1 MQKTLILGGAGF
13 IGANLI
19 RTLVARGEYPR
30 VLIRSSSSLTALED
44 ILDQIEIFYGDF
56 QDNATLNQVTK
67 DIDVVFHLISTT
79 GPGSKIDSSFDDA
92 LSNFLPTIRL
102 VDNCI
107 INKVKKIIYASSGGT
122 VYGEPQIIPIPEE
135 HPLQPKSVYGQSKL
149 TIENFLNFYLRSM
162 ALDINIMRISNPF
175 GIGQNPLKSQG
186 IISVA
191 LNCAYSDRV
200 LQLYGNGEAIR
211 DYIYIDDV
219 VEAMILAAQKTGSSI
234 VNVSSGIG
242 YSVRDI
248 VQTVEDVSGRI
259 IRKEFIPARTSDV
272 DVSILSN
279 KRAFEIYGWTPQ
291 VGIEEGITRLAQ
303 KIKEKMNLQLNSRGD
318 CRHRKD
324 IMVLNSC
331 HS

>member
-1 MQKTLILGGAGF
+1 
-13 IGANLI
+13 
-19 RTLVARGEYPR
+19 
-30 VLIRSSSSLTALED
+30 
-44 ILDQIEIFYGDF
+44 
-56 QDNATLNQVTK
+56 
-67 DIDVVFHLISTT
+67 
-79 GPGSKIDSSFDDA
+79 
-92 LSNFLPTIRL
+92 
-102 VDNCI
+102 
-107 INKVKKIIYASSGGT
+107 
-122 VYGEPQIIPIPEE
+122 
-135 HPLQPKSVYGQSKL
+135 
-149 TIENFLNFYLRSM
+149 M

-175 GIGQNPLKSQG
+175 GLGQNPLKAQG

-191 LNCAYSDRV
+191 LNCAYSDQV

-291 VGIEEGITRLAQ
+291 VGIEEGITRLDK
-303 KIKEKMNLQLNSRGD
+303 KIKEKMSLELNSRDD
-318 CRHRKD
+318 CRDRKD
-324 IMVLNSC
+324 YHGTEVLLQLTS
-331 HS
+331 H

>member
-1 MQKTLILGGAGF
+1 MQKTLILGGTGF
-13 IGANLI
+13 IGGNLI

-30 VLIRSSSSLTALED
+30 VLIRSSSSLAALED
-44 ILDQIEIFYGDF
+44 ILDRIEIFYGDF
-56 QDNATLNQVTK
+56 QDNATLHQATK
-67 DIDVVFHLISTT
+67 DIDVVFHLISTA
-79 GPGSKIDSSFDDA
+79 GPSSKIDSSFDDA

-102 VDNCI
+102 LENCI

-122 VYGEPQIIPIPEE
+122 VYGEPKIIPIPEE

-149 TIENFLNFYLRSM
+149 TIENFLNFYVRSM

-175 GIGQNPLKSQG
+175 GLGQNPLKVQG

-200 LQLYGNGEAIR
+200 LQLFGNGEAIR

-219 VEAMILAAQKTGSSI
+219 VEAMILAAQKAGSSI

-248 VQTVEDVSGRI
+248 VQTVENVSGRI

-279 KRAFEIYGWTPQ
+279 KRAFEIYGWTPL
-291 VGIEEGITRLAQ
+291 VGIEEGITRLDN
-303 KIKEKMNLQLNSRGD
+303 KIKEKMSLELNSRGD
-318 CRHRKD
+318 CRYGKD
-324 IMVLNSC
+324 IMALKSC
-331 HS
+331 YS